1 MVIGDLG
8 SGINYKKKGLTKLL
22 GMILR
27 KEVST
32 LVLTHRDRLL
42 RFGSQLLFNICEF
55 CEVEVIVLDDHVE
68 ADFDFLT
75 NKQLA
80 CDLVEITRF
89 LRRTAPRVYGKRAQD
104 NRKRRTVANAA

>member
-1 MVIGDLG
+1 MIGDLG

-27 KEVST
+27 REVST

-55 CEVEVIVLDDHVE
+55 CEVEVVVLDDHVE
-68 ADFDFLT
+68 ADFGILT
-75 NKQLA
+75 NNQLA
-80 CDLVEITRF
+80 CDLIEIITVF
-89 LRRTAPRVYGKRAQD
+89 TSRVYGKRAQD
-104 NRKRRTVANAA
+104 NRKRRTVANTA